1 MKKKRSK
8 NRKRIL
14 IAYTLKIIT
23 FFIVIGICY
32 LIIHG
37 CLHLSGF
44 FAENKKESVLGWE
57 NIDTQKENSTEVSAI
72 TQKDIKIV
80 LDAGHG
86 GKDNGTSYE
95 EEKEKDINLAVV
107 EKMKGILE
115 QNGFTVVLTRE
126 TDEFISL
133 DERVDIANQL
143 EADLFISIHCNDY
156 PQDTSIKGLECY
168 YPEGSID
175 GESYA
180 KSIVEILKMRGN
192 IATRNAKPE
201 DYRVLRNTKMPAVL
215 IELGFISNR
224 EERES
229 LADNDYQMKMA
240 EELVECILQNVD
252 KLKY

>member
-1 MKKKRSK
+1 M
-8 NRKRIL
+8 
-14 IAYTLKIIT
+14 IA
-23 FFIVIGICY
+23 FFIFVGICY
-32 LIIHG
+32 LMIYG
-37 CLHLSGF
+37 CLHMSGF
-44 FAENKKESVLGWE
+44 FAENKKQSVFGWE
-57 NIDTQKENSTEVSAI
+57 DIDTQKENFTESPAI
-72 TQKDIKIV
+72 IQKDIKIV

-86 GKDNGTSYE
+86 GKDDGTSYE
-95 EEKEKDINLAVV
+95 GEKEKDINLAVV
-107 EKMKGILE
+107 EKMREILE
-115 QNGFTVVLTRE
+115 QNGFTVILTRS

-168 YPEGSID
+168 FSKDSID
-175 GESYA
+175 GEGYA
-180 KSIVEILKMRGN
+180 KSIIEILKKRGN
-192 IATRNAKPE
+192 ITTRNAKSG

-229 LADNDYQMKMA
+229 LVNNDYQKKLA

-252 KLKY
+252 KTKY

>member
-8 NRKRIL
+8 KRIF
-14 IAYTLKIIT
+14 IAYTLRIIT
-23 FFIVIGICY
+23 FFIVVGICY
-32 LIIHG
+32 LMIYG

-44 FAENKKESVLGWE
+44 FVENKKQSVLGWE
-57 NIDTQKENSTEVSAI
+57 NTDIQNENSTQSPAI
-72 TQKDIKIV
+72 IQKDIKIV

-86 GKDNGTSYE
+86 GKDDGTSYE
-95 EEKEKDINLAVV
+95 GEKEKDINLAVV
-107 EKMKGILE
+107 EKMREILE
-115 QNGFTVVLTRE
+115 QNGFTVILTRA

-133 DERVDIANQL
+133 DERVDIANQI

-168 YPEGSID
+168 FPEGSID

-180 KSIVEILKMRGN
+180 KSIIEILKKRGN
-192 IATRNAKPE
+192 ITTRNAKSE

-229 LADNDYQMKMA
+229 LVNNDYQKKLA
-240 EELVECILQNVD
+240 KELVECILQNVD